1 MSEFEKQ
8 SANQKW
14 KKAWA
19 SRRFRNKLIAGFITI
34 AAILSAFP
42 LFFQVIEKRHG
53 ILLHDWLLYQVP
65 VHDVSIFIFLLIW
78 ASTLLLLIRFVQDP
92 EILQRFLWSYI
103 FLCLLRMIT
112 IGLFPLEPPE
122 HLLPLADPIA
132 NSFYGTHFV
141 TRDLFFSGHTATVF
155 LMALNLKRPVDKGLV
170 FIASLCIGILVLVQ
184 HVHYSIDV
192 IAAPFLTTGVY
203 WLGRRVAGKME

>member
-1 MSEFEKQ
+1 MSEPEKK

-14 KKAWA
+14 KEVWA
-19 SRRFRNKLIAGFITI
+19 SRRFRNQLIAGLITVG
-34 AAILSAFP
+34 AILSAFP
-42 LFFQVIEKRHG
+42 VFFQVIEKRHG
-53 ILLHDWLLYQVP
+53 IGLHDWLLSQIP
-65 VHDVSIFIFLLIW
+65 AHDFSIFIFMLIW

-92 EILQRFLWSYI
+92 QILQRFLWSYI

-112 IGLFPLEPPE
+112 ISLFPLEPPE

-155 LMALNLKRPVDKGLV
+155 LMALCLKKNIDKILT
-170 FIASLCIGILVLVQ
+170 FFASLCIGILVLVQ
-184 HVHYSIDV
+184 HVHYTIDV
-192 IAAPFLTTGVY
+192 VAAPFLTWGVY
-203 WLGRRVAGKME
+203 WVGRKVAFV